1 MSTPQPQP
9 NPYGG
14 KPVVL
19 PPPKENGLGIAGFIV
34 SAIGIVTCG
43 VPSIFGVILSAIGL
57 GKEPKGMAI
66 AGLILG
72 LIGLVEL
79 VGVGFLMFV
88 GFQSA
93 QQFSQVIQQSVAEA
107 QLESNANEIGE
118 VWEESGSVPSQEE
131 GDELVANSFD
141 AWGNSVQY
149 ETDGSSFSLRSPG
162 QDRMLNTEDDV
173 VVGPFADAESAKS
186 ASEDDQS
193 LEWDFDDMDEK
204 IEEQI
209 DELDDKLEEQM
220 EELDDQ
226 IEGQMDDL
234 EAALEKI

>member
-1 MSTPQPQP
+1 MSTPQQPQP

-43 VPSIFGVILSAIGL
+43 VLSIFGVILSAIAL
-57 GKEPKGMAI
+57 KKEPKGMAI

-79 VGVGFLMFV
+79 VGFGFAMFA
-88 GFQSA
+88 GFRGV
-93 QQFSQVIQQSVAEA
+93 QQFSQIIQQSVAEA

-149 ETDGSSFSLRSPG
+149 ETDGSSFSLAERGSTIELVDTCKGERMRFKRS
-162 QDRMLNTEDDV
+162 Q
-173 VVGPFADAESAKS
+173 
-186 ASEDDQS
+186 
-193 LEWDFDDMDEK
+193 
-204 IEEQI
+204 
-209 DELDDKLEEQM
+209 
-220 EELDDQ
+220 
-226 IEGQMDDL
+226 
-234 EAALEKI
+234 